1 MTATAVGQRTGRL
14 AEKVR
19 RKSRSAAG
27 TIRLELLGGF
37 QLTRGTEVLVL
48 SPGEQR
54 LLAFLAVPNKP
65 MQRTFVAG
73 NLWLESSEQRAAGNL
88 RSTLWRL
95 RALDR
100 TLVASTRSQLALGP
114 AVSVDLHETSAHA
127 RDVLVHMHARP
138 LSDAPMMV
146 AGDLLP
152 DWYDDWVVIER
163 ERFRQLRLHALEALC
178 ATLAAERLFGLA
190 VEAGLACVAADPLRE
205 SAHRVLISAHI
216 AEGNTAEALRQYRLF
231 CKLSEVHL
239 GAPPSDAIERLIAVL
254 PVPAAAAIATG
265 QTL

>member
-27 TIRLELLGGF
+27 KIRLELLGGF
-37 QLTRGTEVLVL
+37 HLTRGTEVLVL

-152 DWYDDWVVIER
+152 DWYDDLGRHRARAVSGSCGCTR
-163 ERFRQLRLHALEALC
+163 SRRCARRSPPSGCSGSRLRLDWRALPPTRC
-178 ATLAAERLFGLA
+178 ARAR
-190 VEAGLACVAADPLRE
+190 
-205 SAHRVLISAHI
+205 
-216 AEGNTAEALRQYRLF
+216 
-231 CKLSEVHL
+231 
-239 GAPPSDAIERLIAVL
+239 
-254 PVPAAAAIATG
+254 TG
-265 QTL
+265 S